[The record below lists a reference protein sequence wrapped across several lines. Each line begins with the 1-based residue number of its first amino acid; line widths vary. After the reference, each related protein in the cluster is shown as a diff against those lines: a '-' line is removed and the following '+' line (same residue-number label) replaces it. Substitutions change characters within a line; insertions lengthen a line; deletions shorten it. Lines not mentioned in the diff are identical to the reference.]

1 MILLKEIQNNIE
13 DLGYPC
19 DFYEAS
25 DELPIPMLIIDVSED
40 EYDIEEK
47 DKQYLT
53 VSIMP
58 EGEDLDGSEFIQFFY
73 TSPNLIG
80 SADLEGL
87 KSDLFN
93 KNRNLPLGHYN
104 FNESESNIYFKYI
117 LVAPKNK
124 PLDMALLND
133 VLDMCVYA
141 VKNL

>member
-13 DLGYPC
+13 DLGYQC

-40 EYDIEEK
+40 DYDIEEK

-73 TSPNLIG
+73 TNPNLIDTN
-80 SADLEGL
+80 DLEGL
-87 KSDLFN
+87 KRSLFG

-104 FNESESNIYFKYI
+104 FNESESSIYFKYV
-117 LVAPKNK
+117 LVVPKNK
-124 PLDMALLND
+124 SLDITLLND
-133 VLDMCVYA
+133 VLDMCFYA

>member
-1 MILLKEIQNNIE
+1 MKEIQNNIE
-13 DLGYPC
+13 DLGYQC
-19 DFYEAS
+19 DFYEAP
-25 DELPIPMLIIDVSED
+25 DELPIPMLIIDISED
-40 EYDIEEK
+40 DYDIEEK

-73 TSPNLIG
+73 TNSNPIDTN
-80 SADLEGL
+80 DLEGL
-87 KSDLFN
+87 IRSLFE

-104 FNESESNIYFKYI
+104 FNESESSIYFKYV
-117 LVAPKNK
+117 LVVPKNK
-124 PLDMALLND
+124 SLDITVLID